1 MVNNDEY
8 MNIVNQYKKPL
19 FKYCFYRLMNNTTLA
34 QETLDDVFYILY
46 KKWDNLDLNGNIRAY
61 LYRVA
66 DNCIKHNLTR
76 FNRYYKN
83 NESLEEAVENRK
95 SDIAYYIDDYF
106 NDSAF
111 DETIYIEK
119 IKQLLPEE
127 YQKIFVYRY
136 IEKKNSNRN
145 SQSYWHILFII
156 TIKNNKNRCHDKG
169 FNKKYFQLIF
179 VISANIK
186 KT

>member
-1 MVNNDEY
+1 MFFVFYRRSHMVNNDEY

-34 QETLDDVFYILY
+34 QETLDDVFYVLY

-136 IEKKNSNRN
+136 IEKRTLTETANLIGI
-145 SQSYWHILFII
+145 SYSSLRLRI
-156 TIKNNKNRCHDKG
+156 TKIDAMIRDVIKNI
-169 FNKKYFQLIF
+169 FN
-179 VISANIK
+179 
-186 KT
+186 